1 MINPSFEELRKINDS
16 RYAIVMITSKRAKRL
31 VEKSKPLIE
40 TNSQKPV
47 TIALEELMQGKISYE
62 STDLESIK

>member
-40 TNSQKPV
+40 TASQKPV

-62 STDLESIK
+62 TTDLESIK

>member
-40 TNSQKPV
+40 TSSQKPV